1 MKKRKLTFGKRLKY
15 LAEYAGFLLIIGIFR
30 LIPESRLESVSNFL
44 ARLVFDKLKFRR
56 EVALSNVKIAF
67 PERSAEEQEDIAR
80 GSCQHFILM
89 IMEVIKSIGWSRDRI
104 ETVVE
109 VPDYERV
116 RKVGAKDG
124 GAIIM
129 TGHFGNWEVGV
140 MRVTHNFW
148 HEPFAIQQ
156 RQSNPYVDKSIRRFR
171 ERLGAGLIYSRG
183 AMREG
188 LAELKRG
195 HALALLSDQDG
206 GKRGVFVPFFGKMAS
221 TPIGSALLHL
231 RSGKPIYFY
240 SCVRVAPMKYR
251 MDLEEIQVSTD
262 GEVNEANLTKVTKES
277 IAMLEKYV
285 RKYPRQYLWMHKRWK
300 TPYHEES
307 GND

>member
-1 MKKRKLTFGKRLKY
+1 MKKRKSTFGKKVKH
-15 LAEYAGFLLIIGIFR
+15 LAEYAAFLCIVGCFR
-30 LIPESRLESVSNFL
+30 LVPESQIENVSGFL
-44 ARLVFDKLKFRR
+44 ARLIFDRLKFRR
-56 EVALSNVKIAF
+56 STALANVKIAF
-67 PERSAEEQEDIAR
+67 PDKSAEEQEKIAR
-80 GSCQHFILM
+80 GSYQHFALM
-89 IMEVIKSIGWSRDRI
+89 ILEIVKSIGWKRERI
-104 ETVVE
+104 KTIVE
-109 VPDYERV
+109 VPDIDRV
-116 RKVGAKDG
+116 RQIGAKDS

-140 MRVTHNFW
+140 MRMTHNLW

-156 RQSNPYVDKSIRRFR
+156 RQSNPYVDRSIRRFR

-183 AMREG
+183 AMRQG

-231 RSGKPIYFY
+231 RSGKPIYFFC
-240 SCVRVAPMKYR
+240 CVRIAPLKYR
-251 MDLEEIQVSTD
+251 IFLEEIHVDSE
-262 GEVNEANLTKVTKES
+262 GGVNEENLTKVTKES
-277 IAMLEKYV
+277 IAKLEKYV
-285 RKYPRQYLWMHKRWK
+285 RKYPSQYLWMHKRWK
-300 TPYHEES
+300 TPYPGET

>member
-15 LAEYAGFLLIIGIFR
+15 LLEYAAFLLIVGCFR
-30 LIPESRLESVSNFL
+30 LVPESRLDSVSGVL
-44 ARLVFDKLKFRR
+44 ARLTFDRLKFRR
-56 EVALSNVKIAF
+56 NIALANVATAF
-67 PERSAEEQEDIAR
+67 PEKSVQEQEAIAR
-80 GSCQHFILM
+80 GSYQHFILM

-104 ETVVE
+104 EAVVE

-156 RQSNPYVDKSIRRFR
+156 RQSNPYVDRSILRFR

-183 AMREG
+183 SMRQG

-231 RSGKPIYFY
+231 RSGKPIYFF
-240 SCVRVAPMKYR
+240 SCVRLAPLKYR
-251 MDLEEIQVSTD
+251 MDLEEIKVDTD
-262 GEVNEANLTKVTKES
+262 GDVNEENLTKVTRES
-277 IAMLEKYV
+277 IATLEKYV
-285 RKYPRQYLWMHKRWK
+285 RKYPSQYLWMHKRWK
-300 TPYHEES
+300 TPYTEE
-307 GND
+307 